1 MIQKDIDVS
10 LLNELFN
17 EYKEN
22 YKVINNDFIHNYCY
36 VIDNKIIGF
45 IIYSTIYE
53 NTEIIDIFVSKDYR
67 NKKIGYELLNKVLE
81 ENKNNNIT
89 LEVNVNNSIAI
100 NLYKKLNFEVVAT
113 RKGYYNGVDAYLMLK
128 K

>member
-1 MIQKDIDVS
+1 MIKKNVNIE
-10 LLNELFN
+10 LLKELFK

-22 YKVINNDFIHNYCY
+22 YKVINNDFTHNYCY
-36 VIDNKIIGF
+36 VIDDKIIGF

-67 NKKIGYELLNKVLE
+67 NKNIGYKLLNKVLE

-89 LEVNVNNSIAI
+89 LEVNVTNKIAI

-113 RKGYYNGVDAYLMLK
+113 RKEYYNGVDAYLMLK

>member
-1 MIQKDIDVS
+1 MIKKNVNIE
-10 LLNELFN
+10 LLKELFK

-22 YKVINNDFIHNYCY
+22 YKVINNDFTHNYCY
-36 VIDNKIIGF
+36 VIDDKIIGF

-67 NKKIGYELLNKVLE
+67 NKNIGYKLLNKVLE

-89 LEVNVNNSIAI
+89 LEVNVTNKIAI